1 MGIDELAAATTRNA
15 LETLPRLENLMAM
28 SERSLRPA

>member
-15 LETLPRLENLMAM
+15 LETLPRLENLMDM
-28 SERSLRPA
+28 SERPPQPA